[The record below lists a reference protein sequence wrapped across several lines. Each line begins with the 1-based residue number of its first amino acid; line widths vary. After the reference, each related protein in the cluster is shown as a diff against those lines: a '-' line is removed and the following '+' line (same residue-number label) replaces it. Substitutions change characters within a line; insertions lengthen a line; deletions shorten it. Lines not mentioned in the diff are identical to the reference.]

1 MTVLLLIRHGVTPAT
16 DRGVLSGWTP
26 GIHLSERGREQ
37 ADRLAERLYDVP
49 IRAIYSSPLER
60 CRETAAPLAAA
71 LRAKVATRA
80 SLGEVRYG
88 DWTGRPLKQ
97 LARTKLWQI
106 VQSVPSRAR
115 FPNGENLLEV
125 QERAVREIERIVGS
139 HPKAAVAICTH
150 GDVIRLAL
158 AHYAGLHADL
168 FQRLIVEPASVSVV
182 ALGDGIPRILKMND
196 TGELASLIPSKPARR
211 KLGG

>member
-37 ADRLAERLYDVP
+37 ADRLAERLRGVP

-71 LRAKVATRA
+71 LKGKVATRA

-115 FPNGENLLEV
+115 FPEGESLLEV
-125 QERAVREIERIVGS
+125 QERAVREIERIAGS
-139 HPKAAVAICTH
+139 HPKAVVAICTH
-150 GDVIRLAL
+150 GDVIRLGL
-158 AHYAGLHADL
+158 AHYAGVHADL
-168 FQRLIVEPASVSVV
+168 FQRLIVEPASVSVI
-182 ALGDGIPRILKMND
+182 ALGHGVPRILKVND
-196 TGELASLIPSKPARR
+196 TGDLASLIPPKADQR
-211 KLGG
+211 KVGG